1 MLKSISTFLNAI
13 TGNLT
18 FLGTGNRI
26 TGDFSNATIANRVMF
41 QTSTVNG
48 QTSVEF
54 IPNGTSTASQLI
66 TGTSSSDSA
75 NASFAMLRAG
85 LDVNEVRL
93 ASERRGTGTHLPMTF
108 YTGST
113 ERARIKTT
121 GQVRFVPLAS
131 APSGA
136 EAGDVYYDSG
146 TNKLRVYNGTS
157 WVDLH

>member
-26 TGDFSNATIANRVMF
+26 LGDFSNATLNDRVAIK
-41 QTSTVNG
+41 TSTPNANTGVF
-48 QTSVEF
+48 VL
-54 IPNGTSTASQLI
+54 PNGTAVNTNVQCYNNSNPTNSSVAIFGVVGSTDVRIQSAIQGS
-66 TGTSSSDSA
+66 GT
-75 NASFAMLRAG
+75 L
-85 LDVNEVRL
+85 
-93 ASERRGTGTHLPMTF
+93 LPMTL
-108 YTGST
+108 YAGSA
-113 ERARIKTT
+113 ERARVKTT

-136 EAGDVYYDSG
+136 EAGDVYYDNG